1 MCFTSSHHLTR
12 IKATQTVYCQS
23 MQSRDNVVHVPMM
36 ELLSHTNKIIT
47 TQVKTQENLNVDF
60 VEILIKEQESYTY

>member
-1 MCFTSSHHLTR
+1 MPISG
-12 IKATQTVYCQS
+12 
-23 MQSRDNVVHVPMM
+23 HVPMM